1 MQYEP
6 FKPEVRTMFVKR
18 PDARLLSL
26 SFGQGPQTML
36 AVGGWVASGEIWN
49 EVIGYLPHWRCV
61 TYDHRG
67 TGASTHSGP
76 ITVAAMVDDLFAVM
90 DAQRI
95 DRCVLAAESSGAGV
109 ALEAVLRAPERFT
122 GLVLCGGAWKRP
134 LPGQYDAFIGRLRK
148 DFDAEL
154 HAFVAGCVP
163 ESDGEDVRRWGHHI
177 LRRASLQSAIELL
190 ECRSALTAEDR
201 LAEVRVPTLLIHG
214 TKDYISP
221 PAHSQELAKA
231 LPNAALELM
240 PDLGH
245 VPIATAP
252 ADVARLIA
260 QRFDGVAAK
269 AAA

>member
-1 MQYEP
+1 
-6 FKPEVRTMFVKR
+6 MFVKR

-36 AVGGWVASGEIWN
+36 AVGGWVGSGEVWN
-49 EVIGYLPHWRCV
+49 EVFGYLPQWRCV

-67 TGASTHSGP
+67 SGASTHSGP
-76 ITVAAMVDDLFAVM
+76 ITVAAMLDDLFAVM

-95 DRCVLAAESSGAGV
+95 DRCILAAESAGAGV
-109 ALEAVLRAPERFT
+109 ALEAALRAPERFT
-122 GLVLCGGAWKRP
+122 GLVLCGGSWKRP
-134 LPGQYDAFIGRLRK
+134 VPGQYDAFIARLRK

-163 ESDGEDVRRWGHHI
+163 EPNGEDVRRWGYQI

-190 ECRSALTAEDR
+190 ECRSALTAQDR
-201 LAEVRVPTLLIHG
+201 LAKLRIPTLLVHG

-231 LPNAALELM
+231 LPDAELELM
-240 PDLGH
+240 PELGH
-245 VPIATAP
+245 VPILTAP
-252 ADVARLIA
+252 AEVARLIER
-260 QRFDGVAAK
+260 RFDCASVRAPSCEP
-269 AAA
+269 

>member
-1 MQYEP
+1 
-6 FKPEVRTMFVKR
+6 MFVKR
-18 PDARLLSL
+18 PDSRLLSL
-26 SFGQGPQTML
+26 SFGQGAQTML
-36 AVGGWVASGEIWN
+36 ALGGWVGSGEVRN

-67 TGASTHSGP
+67 SGASSHNGP
-76 ITVAAMVDDLFAVM
+76 ITLAAMVDDPFAVM

-95 DRCVLAAESSGAGV
+95 DRCILAAESAGAGV

-154 HAFVAGCVP
+154 LAFAAGCVP
-163 ESDGEDVRRWGHHI
+163 EPNGEDVRHWGYQI
-177 LRRASLQSAIELL
+177 LRRASLKSAIELL
-190 ECRSALTAEDR
+190 ECRSALTVQDR
-201 LAEVRVPTLLIHG
+201 LTKVRVPTLLVHG

-221 PAHSQELAKA
+221 LADSQELAKA
-231 LPNAALELM
+231 LPDAELELM

-245 VPIATAP
+245 VPILTAP
-252 ADVARLIA
+252 AEVARLIER
-260 QRFDGVAAK
+260 RFDCVSVRAPSCK
-269 AAA
+269 P